1 MAAVTPESL
10 AKQREANPP
19 PTANTPNPAD
29 RVQAPVVAGGNQDQ
43 ATDAEIQQMQ
53 GAVNGVPTSD
63 GRLFTTVGAAPKVK
77 LEGETDPALADEQ
90 HRQTGERISQTHAL
104 GRQDSAVGLGE
115 DQVYPNVPGET
126 LTASVPGRTPAGG
139 GPAAGAGAGGGLDP
153 DTVSAVAVQE
163 RGPQIQAGYADGQA
177 KMGQAQQDKQS
188 QSDEARADNKAKV
201 EQAVAENSDQ
211 QAAERQRAK
220 EDAAGKRG
228 EWRVEQDKA
237 VEENTKD
244 ADAKHLKA
252 REDTSAK
259 KTEADA
265 DIEKRK
271 AEDNDKIEK
280 ERKESEEKARKQ
292 REAKKEESSGWWGW
306 VKSKVKAA
314 FNALVSAIKG
324 LFDLAVKAINAIKEG
339 FKKAINGLIDLAA
352 KAITGIIKG
361 LANALLAVV
370 SVIGTVFPGIAEKMR
385 KAIISMRDAAIA
397 KVQQLAEGL
406 KKAVNA
412 LIDALAG
419 ALVAVLRLY
428 EKLLLAAV
436 EVVRGVVMAAIEFV
450 ESAIK
455 LLGEL
460 AALIKDIAPDPIGW
474 IRKFG
479 AAARDGIRN
488 FLWGAIKTAV
498 KEWFNAKVEAVIGI
512 GKLLWNVLV
521 KGCMSVAQIGK
532 MAWQAIV
539 KSLPAMIIS
548 IVIEKVISML
558 IPAAGG
564 IIAIAQGVM
573 AAYQSISRIIAAFS
587 AFLTFL
593 KAVKAGGVAAAC
605 LFAKAVAAGAVALLE
620 FITNFLMVRIAGAL
634 KGVGSKLKGIAE
646 KIMKGLGR
654 GAKAVKKA
662 AGRTINAARQAVR
675 GGVAAVKRGAVA
687 SARAVRRGV
696 TAGARA
702 VKSGVRRVG
711 GAAKNGMR
719 GAATGVRRAATA
731 VGRTVAPA
739 LKTVSRTMKRLGSK
753 LANSKLGRAIAKSAK
768 SLKNLV
774 KRGKQKFKDWR
785 KKVADRRKQRK
796 ADKKKKPQE
805 SKETRLARIVERI
818 KPKLKWLLDRG
829 VGRGAFTG
837 ALSGMRVWYRLS
849 RLIASHARH
858 FNVRAWLNPV
868 AAVIDGIE
876 FDPKALLNFLHRLA
890 KAIVQ
895 AGQRSGSAD
904 VERSKAH
911 SRTKRRLTPE
921 EETQLHPKKQR
932 ELIEVRP
939 GARGHDVHA
948 AIARDPKANPGT
960 QSIVRYLDEGRG
972 YSHDV
977 KRKQGGRWIT
987 DPESKKRI
995 KVGDYPENQLVLME
1009 DPKSGRLR
1017 ALNYPELTAKI
1028 AGNDARTQRVI
1039 AAGALS
1045 RLQGKPPI
1053 GPTAGIS
1060 DELSTWLVH
1069 AEGRRNPAALATSAL
1084 ALDSVANSPAGHAA
1098 PDLAQ
1103 VSRDLPMSPASAQQ
1117 SARDLDKALN
1127 DPKKSLDSAPAK
1139 VRNLAQAEI
1148 NVIKLWVETLN
1159 ILTDDDKSAADVQ
1172 RRLETAIE
1180 NRLFTIYA
1188 LTPAERE
1195 YVRREVGSR

>member
-1 MAAVTPESL
+1 
-10 AKQREANPP
+10 
-19 PTANTPNPAD
+19 
-29 RVQAPVVAGGNQDQ
+29 
-43 ATDAEIQQMQ
+43 
-53 GAVNGVPTSD
+53 
-63 GRLFTTVGAAPKVK
+63 
-77 LEGETDPALADEQ
+77 
-90 HRQTGERISQTHAL
+90 
-104 GRQDSAVGLGE
+104 
-115 DQVYPNVPGET
+115 
-126 LTASVPGRTPAGG
+126 
-139 GPAAGAGAGGGLDP
+139 
-153 DTVSAVAVQE
+153 
-163 RGPQIQAGYADGQA
+163 
-177 KMGQAQQDKQS
+177 
-188 QSDEARADNKAKV
+188 
-201 EQAVAENSDQ
+201 
-211 QAAERQRAK
+211 
-220 EDAAGKRG
+220 
-228 EWRVEQDKA
+228 
-237 VEENTKD
+237 
-244 ADAKHLKA
+244 
-252 REDTSAK
+252 
-259 KTEADA
+259 
-265 DIEKRK
+265 
-271 AEDNDKIEK
+271 
-280 ERKESEEKARKQ
+280 
-292 REAKKEESSGWWGW
+292 
-306 VKSKVKAA
+306 
-314 FNALVSAIKG
+314 
-324 LFDLAVKAINAIKEG
+324 
-339 FKKAINGLIDLAA
+339 
-352 KAITGIIKG
+352 
-361 LANALLAVV
+361 
-370 SVIGTVFPGIAEKMR
+370 
-385 KAIISMRDAAIA
+385 
-397 KVQQLAEGL
+397 
-406 KKAVNA
+406 
-412 LIDALAG
+412 
-419 ALVAVLRLY
+419 
-428 EKLLLAAV
+428 
-436 EVVRGVVMAAIEFV
+436 
-450 ESAIK
+450 
-455 LLGEL
+455 
-460 AALIKDIAPDPIGW
+460 
-474 IRKFG
+474 
-479 AAARDGIRN
+479 
-488 FLWGAIKTAV
+488 
-498 KEWFNAKVEAVIGI
+498 
-512 GKLLWNVLV
+512 
-521 KGCMSVAQIGK
+521 
-532 MAWQAIV
+532 
-539 KSLPAMIIS
+539 
-548 IVIEKVISML
+548 
-558 IPAAGG
+558 
-564 IIAIAQGVM
+564 
-573 AAYQSISRIIAAFS
+573 
-587 AFLTFL
+587 
-593 KAVKAGGVAAAC
+593 
-605 LFAKAVAAGAVALLE
+605 
-620 FITNFLMVRIAGAL
+620 
-634 KGVGSKLKGIAE
+634 
-646 KIMKGLGR
+646 
-654 GAKAVKKA
+654 
-662 AGRTINAARQAVR
+662 
-675 GGVAAVKRGAVA
+675 
-687 SARAVRRGV
+687 
-696 TAGARA
+696 
-702 VKSGVRRVG
+702 
-711 GAAKNGMR
+711 
-719 GAATGVRRAATA
+719 
-731 VGRTVAPA
+731 
-739 LKTVSRTMKRLGSK
+739 
-753 LANSKLGRAIAKSAK
+753 
-768 SLKNLV
+768 
-774 KRGKQKFKDWR
+774 
-785 KKVADRRKQRK
+785 
-796 ADKKKKPQE
+796 
-805 SKETRLARIVERI
+805 
-818 KPKLKWLLDRG
+818 
-829 VGRGAFTG
+829 
-837 ALSGMRVWYRLS
+837 MRVWYRLS

-1103 VSRDLPMSPASAQQ
+1103 VSRDLPMSPAGAQQ